1 MGIRTG
7 RQFLASIQDGRA
19 VYMDGERIRDVT
31 SDSRLAG
38 AARTLA
44 ELYDLQSDRALAPAL
59 TYASPTTGE
68 PVAMSYIE
76 PRSIEDL
83 QRRGKAFQIV
93 ANACQGLFGRTPD
106 FMNAGLASL
115 ASAAEILNVEGGLAG
130 GANVRKYYESVRDS
144 DLTLTHIQINPQ
156 VDRTKQTSRQV
167 HDLALKVVRETDA
180 GCYLNGMRLVGTL
193 AQFSNEI
200 LVMPSVVVTSE
211 ADAADYA
218 FACSVPVATPGV
230 KIISRP
236 TLIPQNPGHFLDNPL
251 ASRFDEG
258 DATIVFDNVFVPWE
272 RLYIYRDVERCNS
285 LYKRCYIAEHYT
297 HQTQTRA
304 LAKAEFMAGLAAYIA
319 KSTKVD
325 AFLNVQ
331 GQLAELLMF
340 VENQRALLAQ
350 ALATATRTPFGTFA
364 PNRWPLHTAQIFFY
378 ERYGRMIDTVRSLAA
393 GGLVA
398 APSYAELHGEIG
410 EVVQQYFKT
419 ATLDSDRRIRLLRLA
434 WDAAISTFSGRQA
447 LYERFYQ
454 GDPVRRAASYYLDY
468 PLQPLLERIDGV
480 LDDLAARSRTN
491 PI

>member
-1 MGIRTG
+1 MAVRTG
-7 RQFLASIQDGRA
+7 RQFLQSIQDDRA
-19 VYMDGERIRDVT
+19 IYIDGERVRDVT
-31 SDSRLAG
+31 TDSRLAG
-38 AARTLA
+38 AAGTLA
-44 ELYDLQSDRALAPAL
+44 ELYDLQHDSALAPAL
-59 TYASPTTGE
+59 TYPSPTTGE
-68 PVAMSYIE
+68 PVAVSYLE

-83 QRRGKAFQIV
+83 QKRGNAFQII

-115 ASAAEILNVEGGLAG
+115 ASAASILDVGGRTG
-130 GANVRKYYESVRDS
+130 GANARKYYETVRES
-144 DLTLTHIQINPQ
+144 DLTLTHIQVNPQ
-156 VDRTKQTSRQV
+156 VDRTKQTSQQV
-167 HDLALKVVRETDA
+167 HDIALKVVRETDA
-180 GCYLNGMRLVGTL
+180 GCYINGMRLVGTL

-200 LVMPSVVVTSE
+200 LVMPSVVVTNDAS
-211 ADAADYA
+211 AADYA
-218 FACSVPVATPGV
+218 LACSVAVATPGV

-236 TLIPQNPGHFLDNPL
+236 TLVPQNPGHFLDNPL

-272 RLYIYRDVERCNS
+272 RVFIYRDVERCNT
-285 LYKRCYIAEHYT
+285 LYKQSFIAEHYM

-340 VENQRALLAQ
+340 VESQRALLAQ
-350 ALATATRTPFGTFA
+350 AVATSVRTPFGTFA
-364 PNRWPLHTAQIFFY
+364 PNRWPLHTSQIFFY

-410 EVVQQYFKT
+410 EVVAKYFKT
-419 ATLDSDRRIRLLRLA
+419 ATLDSDKRIRLLRLA
-434 WDAAISTFSGRQA
+434 WDAAVSAFSGRQA

-468 PLQPLLERIDGV
+468 PLQPLLERIDGI
-480 LDDLAARSRTN
+480 LDDLAARGRTAQT
-491 PI
+491 